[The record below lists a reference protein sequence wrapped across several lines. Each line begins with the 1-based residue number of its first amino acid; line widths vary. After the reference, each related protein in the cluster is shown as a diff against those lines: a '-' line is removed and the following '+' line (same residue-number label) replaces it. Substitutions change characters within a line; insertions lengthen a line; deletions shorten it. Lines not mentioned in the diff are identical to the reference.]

1 MEMRENMLLETL
13 KHDLLSA
20 LILLDNNNNV
30 VFINDTALNYLYEQ
44 GVEAKEFSNL
54 ILQAE
59 HNFISERKEL
69 KLKERIIGFSL
80 KRIYLSDVLNRSVII
95 FKDITEIKK
104 SEKEEKRRESMEVL
118 GELALYVA
126 HEIKNTLNIIKGFSQ
141 LMLESDDIDFI
152 KGNLSILIEE
162 TERLN
167 KLTHNILDYTKG
179 DILTFEK
186 VDLINFLEEILVKSY
201 STEKISYF
209 HIEKSVDVNIDAD
222 KMKQVFINI
231 IQNGIEAIDEDNGIF
246 NIYIEREKNIDIIF
260 ETNREVEDTFPL
272 ENIFSPYFTT
282 KKNGNGLGLALCK
295 KIVEEHGGII
305 TVQKNFYKGLTFT
318 ISLPLEKIEIK

>member
-20 LILLDNNNNV
+20 IILLDSNNNV
-30 VFINDTALNYLYEQ
+30 VFINDTALNYLYDQE
-44 GVEAKEFSNL
+44 VEAKEFSHL

-59 HNFISERKEL
+59 HSFISERKEL

-80 KRIYLSDVLNRSVII
+80 KKIYISDALNRSVII

-104 SEKEEKRRESMEVL
+104 SESEEKRKESMEVL
-118 GELALYVA
+118 GELALYIA

-141 LMLESDDIDFI
+141 LMLESEDINFI
-152 KGNLSILIEE
+152 KGNLAILIEE

-179 DILTFEK
+179 DSLTFEK
-186 VDLINFLEEILVKSY
+186 TDIVNFLEELLSKSY
-201 STEKISYF
+201 SKEKISYF
-209 HIEKSVDVNIDAD
+209 PMEKSAEVNIDND

-231 IQNGIEAIDEDNGIF
+231 IQNGVEAIDEENGIF
-246 NIYIEREKNIDIIF
+246 NIYVEKEEKLDIIF
-260 ETNREVEDTFPL
+260 ETNKEVEETFPL

-305 TVQKNFYKGLTFT
+305 TVQKNFYRGLTFV
-318 ISLPLEKIEIK
+318 ISLPLEKK